1 MNTAKLRPFGQEE
14 GKGGGADGA
23 NSTPEH
29 EREEDKEMAD
39 EEALYDPT
47 KTEEEDMSEGQ
58 DDDAGSVVGYD
69 PLTGAPK
76 KK

>member
-1 MNTAKLRPFGQEE
+1 MPFGQEE
-14 GKGGGADGA
+14 GKGGGADA
-23 NSTPEH
+23 DSTPEH
-29 EREEDKEMAD
+29 EHEEDKEMAD

-47 KTEEEDMSEGQ
+47 KTEEEDLSEEGQ

>member
-1 MNTAKLRPFGQEE
+1 MPFGQEE
-14 GKGGGADGA
+14 GKGGGADA
-23 NSTPEH
+23 ASTPEH
-29 EREEDKEMAD
+29 EHEEDKEMAD

-47 KTEEEDMSEGQ
+47 KTEEEDLSEEGQ